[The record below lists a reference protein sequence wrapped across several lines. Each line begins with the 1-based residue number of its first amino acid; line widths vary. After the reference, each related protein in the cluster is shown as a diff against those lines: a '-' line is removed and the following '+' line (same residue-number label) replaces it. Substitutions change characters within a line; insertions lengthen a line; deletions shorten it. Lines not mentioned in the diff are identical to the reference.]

1 VKIRAPAKVNLRLRV
16 IGKRQ
21 DGYHLL
27 DTIIVPVSL
36 FDEIEITK
44 ITKGRNNTAAAE
56 QPEVTCDH
64 PLVPA
69 GEKNL
74 AYRAARLLLKGKNI
88 RERVRIHI
96 AKRIPVGAGLGGG
109 SSDAAAVLLGLNRL
123 LRFNYSL
130 QELEKISLSLG
141 ADVPFF
147 IKAVP
152 ARARGIGERL
162 SAIRHFPRLWMV
174 ILYPGFPLSTAWVY
188 RNLRLKLTKHRLNNS
203 INFTYLSGSPEEIR
217 RLLVNDLETVT
228 VSRHPKIGLLK
239 ENLTRA
245 GAIGSLMSGSGS
257 SVFGVFDSRQRAQQ
271 ALCRLREEGE
281 AQAFLVQV
289 LRQRRR

>member
-16 IGKRQ
+16 VGKRQ

-27 DTIIVPVSL
+27 DTIMVPVSL
-36 FDEIEITK
+36 FDEIEIIK
-44 ITKGRNNTAAAE
+44 ITRGRNNAAAGE
-56 QPEVTCDH
+56 DPEVTCDH

-74 AYRAARLLLKGKNI
+74 AYRAARLLLKEKNI

-147 IKAVP
+147 IKAAP

-162 SAIRHFPRLWMV
+162 SAIKHFPRLSMV
-174 ILYPGFPLSTAWVY
+174 ILYPGFPVSAAWVY
-188 RNLRLKLTKHRLNNS
+188 RNLRLKLTKQRLNNS
-203 INFTYLSGSPEEIR
+203 INFSHLSGSPEEIR

-228 VSRHPKIGLLK
+228 VRRYPKIGLLK

-245 GAIGSLMSGSGS
+245 GAVGSLMSGSGS
-257 SVFGVFDSRQRAQQ
+257 SVFGVFDSRQRAKQ
-271 ALCRLREEGE
+271 ALCRLREEEGT
-281 AQAFLVQV
+281 QAFLVQV

>member
-1 VKIRAPAKVNLRLRV
+1 M
-16 IGKRQ
+16 
-21 DGYHLL
+21 
-27 DTIIVPVSL
+27 VPVSL
-36 FDEIEITK
+36 FDEIEIIK
-44 ITKGRNNTAAAE
+44 ITRGRNNAAAAE

-74 AYRAARLLLKGKNI
+74 AYRAARLLLKEKNI

-147 IKAVP
+147 IKAAP

-162 SAIRHFPRLWMV
+162 SAIKHFPRLSMV
-174 ILYPGFPLSTAWVY
+174 ILYPGFAVSTAWVY
-188 RNLRLKLTKHRLNNS
+188 RNLRLKLTKQRLNNS
-203 INFTYLSGSPEEIR
+203 INFSHLSGSLEEIR

-228 VSRHPKIGLLK
+228 VRRYPKIGLLK

-257 SVFGVFDSRQRAQQ
+257 SVFGVFDSRQRAEQ
-271 ALCRLREEGE
+271 ALCRLREEEGT
-281 AQAFLVQV
+281 QAFLVQV